1 MLISLKNKYIC
12 LNSPKTGTGY
22 RENVLNTHYEYSMLN
37 ERKHQR
43 ETLTNQGITPD
54 KNNLSNFGGLRHC
67 NIQRTMSWAISKNI
81 QIDGNIFWF
90 TFTRNPWDRA
100 VSFYNM
106 YINWNC
112 NHLFKTNSLVVDVE
126 PKITS
131 EHFIDFLKSR
141 VFTWSGAQI
150 TYIQYKDF
158 KVDFIGK
165 LENMHHD
172 MSHVISRLNL
182 QDICIDKKQ
191 NTQQQSRIKRYDHLI
206 REIWTDEIIDYI
218 AEFDKGV
225 IELQGY
231 DFKP

>member
-12 LNSPKTGTGY
+12 LNPPKIGTGY
-22 RENVLNTHYEYSMLN
+22 RENVLNSHYEYSMLH
-37 ERKHQR
+37 ERENQR
-43 ETLTNQGITPD
+43 KSLIKQGIKLD
-54 KNNLSNFGGLRHC
+54 KNNLSSFGGLRHY
-67 NIQRTMSWAISKNI
+67 NIQRTMSWVISKNI
-81 QIDGNIFWF
+81 QIDDDIFWF

-106 YINWNC
+106 YINRNC
-112 NHLFKTNSLVVDVE
+112 NHLFETNSLVVDAE

-131 EHFIDFLKSR
+131 EHFIEFLKSR
-141 VFTWSGAQI
+141 RFTRPGAQI

-182 QDICIDKKQ
+182 QDICIDRKQ
-191 NTQQQSRIKRYDHLI
+191 NTQQQTRIKRYDHLI
-206 REIWTDEIIDYI
+206 RETWTDEIIDYI
-218 AEFDKGV
+218 AEFDKDV
-225 IELQGY
+225 IELQQY
-231 DFKP
+231 VFIP

>member
-12 LNSPKTGTGY
+12 LNPPKVGTGY

-54 KNNLSNFGGLRHC
+54 KNNLSSFSELRHL
-67 NIQRTMSWAISKNI
+67 NIQRTMSWVNSKNI
-81 QIDGNIFWF
+81 QIDDDIFWF

-112 NHLFKTNSLVVDVE
+112 NHLFEINSLVVDKE

-131 EHFIDFLKSR
+131 EYFIKFLKSGL
-141 VFTWSGAQI
+141 FNWYEPQI

-165 LENMHHD
+165 LETIHHD
-172 MSHVISRLNL
+172 MSHIISRLNL
-182 QDICIDKKQ
+182 QDICIDRKQ
-191 NTQQQSRIKRYDHLI
+191 NNQQQSRIKRYDHLI
-206 REIWTDEIIDYI
+206 REMWTDEIIDYI
-218 AEFDKGV
+218 AEFDKDV
-225 IELQGY
+225 INLQGY

>member
-12 LNSPKTGTGY
+12 LNPPKTGTGY
-22 RENVLNTHYEYSMLN
+22 RESVLNSHYEYSMLS
-37 ERKHQR
+37 EHKHQR

-54 KNNLSNFGGLRHC
+54 KNNLSSFGGLRHY
-67 NIQRTMSWAISKNI
+67 NIQQVMSWVISKNI
-81 QIDGNIFWF
+81 QIDDNIFWF

-225 IELQGY
+225 IELQKY
-231 DFKP
+231 DFKS

>member
-12 LNSPKTGTGY
+12 LNPPKVGTGY
-22 RENVLNTHYEYSMLN
+22 RESVLNSHYDYSMLT

-43 ETLTNQGITPD
+43 ETLTKQGIKPD
-54 KNNLSNFGGLRHC
+54 KNNLSNFSGIRHC
-67 NIQRTMSWAISKNI
+67 NIQQTISWLSSKNI
-81 QIDGNIFWF
+81 QIDDNIFWF

-131 EHFIDFLKSR
+131 EHFIKFLMTKK
-141 VFTWSGAQI
+141 FTRARAQI

-182 QDICIDKKQ
+182 QDICIDRKQ
-191 NTQQQSRIKRYDHLI
+191 NTQQQTRIKRYDHLI
-206 REIWTDEIIDYI
+206 RETWTDEIIDYI
-218 AEFDKGV
+218 AEFDKDV
-225 IELQGY
+225 IELQQY
-231 DFKP
+231 VFIP

>member
-1 MLISLKNKYIC
+1 MLLSLKNKYIC
-12 LNSPKTGTGY
+12 LNPPKTGTGY
-22 RENVLNTHYEYSMLN
+22 RENVLNSHYEYSMFH
-37 ERKHQR
+37 ERENQR
-43 ETLTNQGITPD
+43 KSLTKQGIKLD
-54 KNNLSNFGGLRHC
+54 KISSFSGLRHN
-67 NIQRTMSWAISKNI
+67 NIQRTMSWVISKNI
-81 QIDGNIFWF
+81 QIDDDIFWF

-112 NHLFKTNSLVVDVE
+112 NHLFETNSLVVDVE

-131 EHFIDFLKSR
+131 EHFIEFLKS
-141 VFTWSGAQI
+141 VIFTWPEAQI

-182 QDICIDKKQ
+182 QDICIDRKQ
-191 NTQQQSRIKRYDHLI
+191 NTQHQSRVKRYDHLI
-206 REIWTDEIIDYI
+206 REMWTDEIIDYI
-218 AEFDKGV
+218 AEFDKDV
-225 IELQGY
+225 IELQKY
-231 DFKP
+231 VFTP